1 MFHILD
7 LFQYAPFALSP
18 DGPLFRPAR
27 RDVHKIDGIDVHPCS
42 RISAVSNRISFEKTG
57 TGFVPLIGGDGYLFS
72 QERPRFG
79 GRSPTSLVVGAN
91 RCEEP
96 VDRGRG
102 YPLQGLDDFYGKGFE
117 VPGIAGEPEGQDCFQ
132 PF

>member
-7 LFQYAPFALSP
+7 LFQYTPFAFSP
-18 DGPLFRPAR
+18 DGPLFRSAR
-27 RDVHKIDGIDVHPCS
+27 RDVDKIDGSDVHPCS
-42 RISAVSNRISFEKTG
+42 CISAVSNHISFGKTG

-79 GRSPTSLVVGAN
+79 GRSPTSRVVGTDQ
-91 RCEEP
+91 REGP

-102 YPLQGLDDFYGKGFE
+102 YPLQGFDHLQGKRFE
-117 VPGIAGEPEGQDCFQ
+117 VPGISGEPEGQNQFQ